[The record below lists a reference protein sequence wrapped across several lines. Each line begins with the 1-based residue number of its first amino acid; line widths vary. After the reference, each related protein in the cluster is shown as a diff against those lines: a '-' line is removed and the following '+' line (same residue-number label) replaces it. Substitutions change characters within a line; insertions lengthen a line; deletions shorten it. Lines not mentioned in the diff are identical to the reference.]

1 MGNTNGGK
9 YPRVFFK
16 LNIAKQKSWDKHDKA
31 IERYI
36 DTLKKEEKTWETK
49 RTINTKKKVLMRLK
63 RYWIKNTEVIKF
75 LERKWLNDLVS
86 KVSM

>member
-1 MGNTNGGK
+1 MWNTNGGK

-16 LNIAKQKSWDKHDKA
+16 LNIAKQKSGDKHDKA

-36 DTLKKEEKTWETK
+36 DTLKKEAKTWETK
-49 RTINTKKKVLMRLK
+49 RTIDTKKKVITRLK
-63 RYWIKNTEVIKF
+63 RYWIKNATVVKF

-86 KVSM
+86 KISL

>member
-1 MGNTNGGK
+1 MWNTNGGK

-16 LNIAKQKSWDKHDKA
+16 LNIARQKSWDKHDKA

-36 DTLKKEEKTWETK
+36 DTLKKELKMWETK
-49 RTINTKKKVLMRLK
+49 RTINTKKKAVTRLK
-63 RYWIKNTEVIKF
+63 KYWIKNGEVVKF

-86 KVSM
+86 KVSL

>member
-16 LNIAKQKSWDKHDKA
+16 LKIAKQKSWDKHDKA
-31 IERYI
+31 IEWYI
-36 DTLKKEEKTWETK
+36 DTLKKEEKMWETK
-49 RTINTKKKVLMRLK
+49 RTIDTKKKALSRLK
-63 RYWIKNTEVIKF
+63 RYGIRSAEVIKF

-86 KVSM
+86 KVSL